1 MREGAAAWTTL
12 GLDFGTGLGAAKLVL
27 KPNFIPELN
36 KYPSELSSK
45 DMFVDNNF
53 NAENHGFGSSA
64 IRDFQP
70 GTTHRAENINAGQ
83 VTDRDG
89 LVRVDKVKEMND
101 IQVGGWATDTP
112 INSITDVRN
121 KLAVPEEWKSG
132 RLYTVEFVAKPGTNV
147 REGTVGDMWSNSSKE
162 RLPGGGH
169 QVEFKT
175 APRDNSPLFEI
186 ISVPKEIK

>member
-1 MREGAAAWTTL
+1 MTDHILTEPRKFTMVIDGRQFKIINDT
-12 GLDFGTGLGAAKLVL
+12 KLTMQEKAQVL
-27 KPNFIPELN
+27 
-36 KYPSELSSK
+36 
-45 DMFVDNNF
+45 
-53 NAENHGFGSSA
+53 
-64 IRDFQP
+64 
-70 GTTHRAENINAGQ
+70 
-83 VTDRDG
+83 
-89 LVRVDKVKEMND
+89 
-101 IQVGGWATDTP
+101 GGWATDTP